1 MIAGG
6 SGYPLAE
13 LALLNPLPV
22 HPSGVAPLD
31 LLTRGGLAPGALWA
45 VAGPPSVGVTTL
57 VSTMALA
64 AGSSAR
70 VALANDH
77 VATHLLR
84 DRLRSASDQVE
95 IASWIPLP
103 DYRSGESSWFGVD
116 YDVLIIDCYDE
127 MLRPAA
133 WPKNGSAV
141 RQCRWLRE
149 LARRSNTA
157 LVLTARVER
166 ARSHGRPAFERA
178 WHRHW
183 ARPAFDDSADVQVQ
197 LWPDMSSGTRFLACA
212 RGYGQATGWAHQH
225 GGKLTLQ
232 AD

>member
-13 LALLNPLPV
+13 LALLSPLPV
-22 HPSGVAPLD
+22 HSSGFAPLD

-57 VSTMALA
+57 VTTMALA
-64 AGSSAR
+64 VGSVAR

-77 VATHLLR
+77 MATHLLR
-84 DRLRSASDQVE
+84 DRLRSASDQIE

-133 WPKNGSAV
+133 WPKKGSAM

-157 LVLTARVER
+157 LVLTAHVER
-166 ARSHGRPAFERA
+166 ARTPGRRAFERA
-178 WHRHW
+178 WQRHW
-183 ARPAFDDSADVQVQ
+183 VRPALDDTADVQVQ
-197 LWPDMSSGTRFLACA
+197 LWPDAKYSTRFLASA
-212 RGYGQATGWAHQH
+212 RGYGHATGSTHKHA
-225 GGKLTLQ
+225 GKLTLQ